1 MATRIVT
8 YVQPRNKGGNVDT
21 SKLATK
27 VELQEGV
34 QEAKNY
40 TDDAIQAINDSG
52 GSSHIHANM
61 ALLNEFKEVNGEL
74 YFKDINLNASNIIFE
89 TVEG

>member
-27 VELQEGV
+27 VELQEGI

-40 TDDAIQAINDSG
+40 TDDAIQAINDGG
-52 GSSHIHANM
+52 GSNHVHSNM
-61 ALLNEFKEVNGEL
+61 ELLNKFKEIGGEL
-74 YFKDINLNASNIIFE
+74 YFGDINLNAANIIFE